1 MMEPGSITRL
11 LQDLADGG
19 ANAADRL
26 FDRIYG
32 ELRAMA
38 DRRLGRERPGRRD
51 DAEGLVHEAFVALD
65 GEAFRNRR
73 QLFFAYSQSMQRI
86 LVDRARRAR
95 ALKRGGG
102 RDPMALP
109 DDCGDARPDDR
120 TVDVI
125 RETSPTDLAVDAL
138 DVQSLLERLQA
149 IAPREAEVVIHRF
162 FGGLSDEDIAEVV
175 GVDARTVRRDW
186 ASARARFAEWHS
198 PTS

>member
-32 ELRAMA
+32 ELRTMA
-38 DRRLGRERPGRRD
+38 DRRMGRERPERRD
-51 DAEGLVHEAFVALD
+51 DAEGLVHEAYVALD

-102 RDPMALP
+102 RDAMALP
-109 DDCGDARPDDR
+109 DDCPDDR

-162 FGGLSDEDIAEVV
+162 FGGLSDEDIAEVL

-198 PTS
+198 PMS